1 MVERRADPGLFRQYV
16 EYLACE
22 IGPRPWRDPALL
34 GKTAQWIGNIFHS
47 FGLRVGFQEFEF
59 DGKLYLNVEAYSASQ
74 ADRALSGDEG
84 GRQAGAPAEGCLPSS
99 PCLVVGAHYDTVWS
113 TPGADDNASGIAG
126 LLELARIFE
135 GSFPEGLRLV
145 AFCLEEPPTYRT
157 RFMGSYQ
164 YAHALRE
171 MGAELTGMI
180 CLEMIA
186 YFSDAPKSQSFPLP
200 FMNRI
205 YPSTGNFIALVGN
218 LASRNWTMQV
228 KDAFRA
234 GTDLPVES
242 LNAPFFVVG
251 VDLSDHWSFNQM
263 GYSAV
268 MVTDTAFYRNP
279 HYHRSTDR
287 PETLDFI
294 RGAKVVD
301 GVAAAVDALCRG

>member
-1 MVERRADPGLFRQYV
+1 
-16 EYLACE
+16 
-22 IGPRPWRDPALL
+22 
-34 GKTAQWIGNIFHS
+34 
-47 FGLRVGFQEFEF
+47 
-59 DGKLYLNVEAYSASQ
+59 
-74 ADRALSGDEG
+74 
-84 GRQAGAPAEGCLPSS
+84 
-99 PCLVVGAHYDTVWS
+99 VVGAHYDTVWNS
-113 TPGADDNASGIAG
+113 PGADDNASGIAG

-164 YAHALRE
+164 YAQALKE

-186 YFSDAPKSQSFPLP
+186 YFSDEPKSQSFPLP

-218 LASRNWTMQV
+218 LASRDWTMRV
-228 KDAFRA
+228 KGAFKS

-263 GYSAV
+263 GYPAV

-294 RGAKVVD
+294 RGAKVID
-301 GVAAAVDALCRG
+301 GVAAALDALCAG